1 MIILAL
7 IAFLTITI
15 TFAYIPS
22 NYDERY
28 CNARPEGSD
37 TPEAWQ
43 YYEEHRRKRLEQTG
57 HTDKPTYET
66 LMDYIHDHTTASQC
80 AAVMAKKEAL
90 FFCFFIS
97 IYLYFFMVTRSYYA
111 EFKNLPKS

>member
-7 IAFLTITI
+7 IAFLTIAI

-43 YYEEHRRKRLEQTG
+43 YYEEHRR
-57 HTDKPTYET
+57 
-66 LMDYIHDHTTASQC
+66 
-80 AAVMAKKEAL
+80 
-90 FFCFFIS
+90 
-97 IYLYFFMVTRSYYA
+97 
-111 EFKNLPKS
+111 